1 MSAPGR
7 GARGGSRGRGPRK
20 VNGTEDEKSGR
31 AGSRRGGASTDASNG
46 SARGLHNT
54 LLRGRGGTTSNS
66 RQPPR
71 GPKSSTSQP
80 RVNGTS
86 STLSASSSNGGAAA
100 SATGPP
106 RGPVT
111 GDREGRYA
119 RLKKLREREREV
131 AMKDGYIV
139 DPEKPRAL
147 SEAVTPVGRCQ
158 DMCPE
163 FERASRILM
172 SEVSRPEMVAI
183 TTETGE
189 TKMVAD
195 ESRMV
200 KKFRRSA
207 AGLDEQ
213 LPSDLRPPHVL
224 LVNKSNS
231 RTPICA
237 NPPESAQ

>member
-1 MSAPGR
+1 
-7 GARGGSRGRGPRK
+7 
-20 VNGTEDEKSGR
+20 
-31 AGSRRGGASTDASNG
+31 
-46 SARGLHNT
+46 
-54 LLRGRGGTTSNS
+54 
-66 RQPPR
+66 
-71 GPKSSTSQP
+71 
-80 RVNGTS
+80 
-86 STLSASSSNGGAAA
+86 
-100 SATGPP
+100 
-106 RGPVT
+106 
-111 GDREGRYA
+111 
-119 RLKKLREREREV
+119 
-131 AMKDGYIV
+131 MKEGYIV

-172 SEVSRPEMVAI
+172 SEVSRPEMVST
-183 TTETGE
+183 TTENGE

-224 LVNKSNS
+224 LVIKEQSLRFRIALTPPKAHSKLPVQRS
-231 RTPICA
+231 RQRIRLPRQR
-237 NPPESAQ
+237 P